1 MNILQTNPRD
11 GEVVSSLDRIV
22 VTFDK
27 NIDVNSFTTQMA
39 SIFDEDGNTLTY
51 TYEISG
57 SDLILIPQTL
67 NAGKTYRVFISGV
80 DIFTNTNLQQTDGDT
95 FSGQIEFTFKLE
107 QQPLPEIN
115 VIDISADDVY
125 IIQSSKYI
133 LNTNVFYVKFS
144 DQILTQQ
151 VECFVTTENFN
162 GIIQY
167 DRYIIAKQGE
177 TVLDNDQIVQYG
189 ISGDTITIQFDYFQP
204 NCIITLELPSI
215 TFENGL
221 TKSYTFT
228 LATQLSPYFNV
239 SLLKTKFGDQ
249 KEFINDT
256 DVYLQLYETIIKAEE
271 LFSKPIL
278 GQNIILPPE
287 IRLFVNEYQYWSLY
301 EILIMQKALR
311 QGDRLTTA
319 NTTIVNGDVDSKL
332 LDYIRKQKDN
342 VVTKYTRLKAQVQ
355 MRGSQMPTMHFE
367 RARRYINRL
376 KEVWWF
382 DK

>member
-125 IIQSSKYI
+125 IIQSSKYV